1 MARLIDTMTADQMKL
16 SWRDYRKPQ
25 GTVGLYAWFDEMCK
39 EMPGNRGFDK
49 YLNDL
54 DRGNYDGQH
63 GKQAKEGESDAYYV
77 GYGAR
82 YVYEQAQNHQTERGM
97 K

>member
-25 GTVGLYAWFDEMCK
+25 GTVGTSYAWFDEMCK

-49 YLNDL
+49 YL
-54 DRGNYDGQH
+54 
-63 GKQAKEGESDAYYV
+63 
-77 GYGAR
+77 
-82 YVYEQAQNHQTERGM
+82 ERP
-97 K
+97 